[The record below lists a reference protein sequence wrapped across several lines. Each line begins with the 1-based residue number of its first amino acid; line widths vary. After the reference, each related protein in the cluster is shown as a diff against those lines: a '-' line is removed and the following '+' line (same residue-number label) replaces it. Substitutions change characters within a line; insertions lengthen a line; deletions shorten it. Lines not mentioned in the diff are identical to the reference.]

1 MPTKDAVDKVSRYRV
16 VSRSLFRTKEGQVV
30 KLVYATRTSR
40 VFPLPLSA
48 AQHIERGQVPTGLSD
63 NLLGSLRRHEVLI
76 PEEQDELAEVTH
88 RFVSRAADLS
98 RRHVILLPTSYCNMG
113 CTYCGQ
119 SHERITLRGR
129 HRDAVRT
136 RVLAI
141 LNHPHARSVRLDW
154 FGAEPLMALAPN
166 PLWHMPY
173 LDRLRTDG
181 HEIIEPEWK
190 TSYELSSRSIAD
202 APVMPAAAT
211 ICSLI
216 SARLSE
222 TSRLVPRPATPARS

>member
-141 LNHPHARSVRLDW
+141 LNHPHTRSVRLDW
-154 FGAEPLMALAPN
+154 FGAEPLMAYAVIRDL
-166 PLWHMPY
+166 
-173 LDRLRTDG
+173 
-181 HEIIEPEWK
+181 
-190 TSYELSSRSIAD
+190 
-202 APVMPAAAT
+202 
-211 ICSLI
+211 
-216 SARLSE
+216 
-222 TSRLVPRPATPARS
+222 ARSFVSVAERRRLDWRSVIVTNGALLDARKIRTLAAECRVTHA